1 MCSNLPLTY
10 ENGTDYSLPEL
21 IQYSNLQEKMLK
33 TYKKVTDLTRYIRFL
48 VDEVLNPV
56 SGMYMYENYNS
67 YLRGDTHDTCV
78 TRDTSSPSSSPSPS
92 PSSSPSSC
100 VHNLV
105 QEMEDEIV
113 ETAKREW
120 IEYDITSNR
129 TYLELKHQLIVESQ
143 CYLENKTAFESQKDS
158 LYQSYLTK
166 VHKILSIPSNGLLDN
181 LMQRYLKMCSR
192 CCCDDCA
199 AGSSYDQ
206 NGISNLVHDLELRFI
221 NDNYKIAF
229 VPKVDP

>member
-1 MCSNLPLTY
+1 MCSNLH

-21 IQYSNLQEKMLK
+21 IQYSNLKEKMLK
-33 TYKKVTDLTRYIRFL
+33 TYEKVTDLTRDIRFL

-56 SGMYMYENYNS
+56 SGMYMCENYGS
-67 YLRGDTHDTCV
+67 YLRGDTHDTSSPSPA
-78 TRDTSSPSSSPSPS
+78 SSPSSSPA
-92 PSSSPSSC
+92 SC

-105 QEMEDEIV
+105 QEIEDEIV

-120 IEYDITSNR
+120 IEYDITSNS

-143 CYLENKTAFESQKDS
+143 RYLENKTAFESQKDS

-181 LMQRYLKMCSR
+181 LMQRYLKMGSR

-199 AGSSYDQ
+199 AGSNYDK
-206 NGISNLVHDLELRFI
+206 NNMVHDLELRFI
-221 NDNYKIAF
+221 NANYKIAF
-229 VPKVDP
+229 VPKDDP